1 MKSIILTSL
10 AIISF
15 SLLFTNC
22 EKEKDTTL
30 TVYIRDKQTALVSG
44 AIVDLTAD
52 AEGNKNINKDLDSM
66 LITPSSG
73 MVQFDLTK
81 MYKSGQAGVAVMD
94 VYALK
99 VIGEDTLV
107 GHSYK
112 KIEPHQDNVL
122 NVTIDVPKEL
132 N

>member
-10 AIISF
+10 AVISF

-22 EKEKDTTL
+22 NKEKDTTL
-30 TVYIRDKQTALVSG
+30 TVYVRDKQSALVSG
-44 AIVDLTAD
+44 AVVDLTAD

-66 LITPSSG
+66 LITPGSG

-81 MYKSGQAGVAVMD
+81 MYKAGQAGVAVMD
-94 VYALK
+94 VYAFKL
-99 VIGEDTLV
+99 VGEDTLI

-112 KIEPHQDNVL
+112 KIEPYQDNVL
-122 NVTIDVPKEL
+122 NVTIDTPKEL